1 MFFLNPFSP
10 GKRLT
15 SPALFSGRHDDL
27 RDVTQRVIQAAG
39 DNAMHTLIT
48 GERGIGKSSF
58 SSQLQGILRGE
69 EQFIDLL
76 GPGAVMPYKF
86 LVVEHVSQSGQ
97 GSGDVAVGLLR
108 ELKSDN
114 RLLKIVKNI
123 DLTLDIGPLT
133 AKAKEKGGDTTDI
146 ISEFVIQL
154 SKIAKHHKSSV
165 DGVVLVVDEVDR
177 IADAQGVSTFF
188 KVATERL
195 STAGLN
201 NVAFVLVGMLGT
213 LEKLKK
219 EHQSA
224 GRVFLPHPI
233 PLLEQSETI
242 QLMQRAL
249 VGTSVT
255 ITQEAAEDVHAF
267 SGGYPNAVHLI
278 GEVAFAAAASGDGE
292 IDQATIR
299 EAVDRVVVRAAP
311 EDYDPLYLKFRGR
324 SRQILRFMA
333 SQTTMDVASRDIVS
347 HLRVKPTDVSANF
360 DTLLKADV
368 LVRPEDGHYRIRDP
382 LFREYLRDIAQ
393 RGVEPLQR
401 RPKKRDDSNT
411 GSALQQSDDPG
422 DSES

>member
-15 SPALFSGRHDDL
+15 SPALFAGRQDDL
-27 RDVTQRVIQAAG
+27 HAVTQRVVQAAG
-39 DNAMHTLIT
+39 NNAMHTLIT

-58 SSQLQGILRGE
+58 SSQLQGILRNE
-69 EQFIDLL
+69 EEFLALL
-76 GPGAVMPYKF
+76 GSGVDMPYKF

-97 GSGDVAVGLLR
+97 GPAEIALGLLR
-108 ELKSDN
+108 ELQLDN
-114 RLLKIVKNI
+114 RLTKLIKNI
-123 DLTLDIGPLT
+123 DFTLELGPLS
-133 AKAKEKGGDTTDI
+133 AKAKEHTTDTTDV
-146 ISEFVIQL
+146 ISEFVTQL
-154 SKIAKHHKSSV
+154 SKVAKRHKSSV

-177 IADAQGVSTFF
+177 VADGPGVSTFF
-188 KVATERL
+188 KVVTERM

-213 LEKLKK
+213 LEKLKA

-233 PLLEQSETI
+233 PLLESDETT
-242 QLMQRAL
+242 QLMRRAL
-249 VGTSVT
+249 EGSPVA
-255 ITQEAAEDVHAF
+255 ITDEAAKAVHKF

-278 GEVAFAAAASGDGE
+278 GEAAYASAATDSKE
-292 IDQATIR
+292 INQD
-299 EAVDRVVVRAAP
+299 AVRDAVERVVARAAP

-333 SQTTMDVASRDIVS
+333 DQPMMDVPSRDIVS

-382 LFREYLRDIAQ
+382 LFREYLRDVVQ
-393 RGVEPLQR
+393 RGVEPVQR
-401 RPKKRDDSNT
+401 RPKKRDDKERRD
-411 GSALQQSDDPG
+411 ALAEGADDATSG
-422 DSES
+422 

>member
-15 SPALFSGRHDDL
+15 SPALFAGRHDDL

-39 DNAMHTLIT
+39 NNAMHSLIT

-69 EQFIDLL
+69 EEFLALL
-76 GPGAVMPYKF
+76 GPDTGMPYKF

-97 GSGDVAVGLLR
+97 GPAEIALGLLR
-108 ELKSDN
+108 ELQSDN
-114 RLLKIVKNI
+114 RLAKFIKNI
-123 DLTLDIGPLT
+123 DFSFDLGPLT
-133 AKAKEKGGDTTDI
+133 AKAKERGGDDTTD
-146 ISEFVIQL
+146 VIAELVTQL
-154 SKIAKHHKSSV
+154 SKVAKNHKSSV

-177 IADAQGVSTFF
+177 VADAQGVSTFF
-188 KVATERL
+188 KVATERM

-213 LEKLKK
+213 LEKLKV
-219 EHQSA
+219 EHQSV

-233 PLLEQSETI
+233 PLLEPEETTE
-242 QLMQRAL
+242 LLQRAL
-249 VGTSVT
+249 DHTPVT
-255 ITQEAAEDVHAF
+255 ITDEACDDVHKL

-278 GEVAFAAAASGDGE
+278 GEVAFASAVRDG
-292 IDQATIR
+292 ATIDRNAVR
-299 EAVDRVVVRAAP
+299 EAVDRVVSRAAP

-324 SRQILRFMA
+324 SRQILRYMA
-333 SQTTMDVASRDIVS
+333 DQATMDVASRDIVTS
-347 HLRVKPTDVSANF
+347 LKVKPTDVSANF

-382 LFREYLRDIAQ
+382 LFREYLRDVVQ
-393 RGVEPLQR
+393 RGVEPVQR
-401 RPKKRDDSNT
+401 RPKKRDNHAKST
-411 GSALQQSDDPG
+411 EDD
-422 DSES
+422 DTTAAR